1 MRRHLDNMIFFLQT
15 RQKKS
20 KIASSYQ
27 NSRISLASLVRE
39 KNNALKSRMISTF
52 LPSSRAALEH
62 KKSLGQR
69 KIGHNAHA
77 STKGAGAFYAIAD
90 NAAVWKP
97 AFIE

>member
-1 MRRHLDNMIFFLQT
+1 MN
-15 RQKKS
+15 
-20 KIASSYQ
+20 
-27 NSRISLASLVRE
+27 
-39 KNNALKSRMISTF
+39 STF
-52 LPSSRAALEH
+52 SPSSRAALEH

-97 AFIE
+97 AFRVHKTSKQCLLFSISFYFNTAVTYPEADLETR

>member
-1 MRRHLDNMIFFLQT
+1 MGSEMCIRDR
-15 RQKKS
+15 
-20 KIASSYQ
+20 
-27 NSRISLASLVRE
+27 
-39 KNNALKSRMISTF
+39 
-52 LPSSRAALEH
+52 SSRAALEH

-97 AFIE
+97 AFTCNECNFIFGLV